1 MMKTPRTRKPRKGKH
16 DVELTAFEQEAV
28 KGLYA
33 GKPLL
38 GADGVL
44 SAMVQRIVQ
53 ASLSG
58 EVQAH
63 LAQPAETS
71 NRRNGYTAKRLKTSV
86 GEVDIATPRDRAGT
100 FEPQLVGK
108 RQRVLNAELDQK
120 ILGLYSLGMSY
131 RDISRH
137 LREIYGVET
146 NEATIN
152 AVTELVVEDLRAWQS
167 RPLDRLYVLVWM
179 DAAFFKIKHEG
190 SVHNRAV
197 YTVLGVDMQGR
208 KDVLGTYIEETE
220 GARFWL
226 GVLSDLQQRGVQ
238 DILISCTD
246 NLKGFPEA
254 IEAIYPRTD
263 VQGCIVHQV
272 RNSMRHV
279 SYKEIKELVASMRT
293 IYKAPNMQEAEA
305 ALETFAI
312 GWEKRYPRVVESW
325 RSNWPRLSSFLR
337 YPEPIRRMM
346 YTTNI
351 IEGYHAQLRK
361 VTKTKRVFDGDKALL
376 KLLYLVQQRIANE
389 QWANPLLNWRTI
401 YLSIEILFKD
411 RLTHLD

>member
-1 MMKTPRTRKPRKGKH
+1 MKQTRTRKPRKGKH
-16 DVELTAFEQEAV
+16 DVELTAFEEEAV

-38 GADGVL
+38 GEDGVL
-44 SAMVQRIVQ
+44 SAMIQRIVQ

-63 LAQPAETS
+63 LAREGDAG

-108 RQRVLNAELDQK
+108 RQRVLNAELDRK

-167 RPLDRLYVLVWM
+167 RPLDRLYALVWM

-190 SVHNRAV
+190 AVHNRAV

-208 KDVLGTYIEETE
+208 KDVLGTYIEEAE

-238 DILISCTD
+238 DILITCTD
-246 NLKGFPEA
+246 NLKGFAES
-254 IEAIYPRTD
+254 IEAVFPRTD

-279 SYKEIKELVASMRT
+279 SYKEIKELVADMRT
-293 IYKAPNMQEAEA
+293 IYKAPNTQEAEA

-312 GWEKRYPRVVESW
+312 SWGKRCPRVVESW

-376 KLLYLVQQRIANE
+376 KLLYLVQQRIAQE
-389 QWANPLLNWRTI
+389 QWQLPMRDWRSI

>member
-1 MMKTPRTRKPRKGKH
+1 MKRTTTRKPGKGKH

-38 GADGVL
+38 GEDGVL

-63 LAQPAETS
+63 LNQES
-71 NRRNGYTAKRLKTSV
+71 EVGNRRNGYTAKRLKTSV

-190 SVHNRAV
+190 AVHNRAV

-208 KDVLGTYIEETE
+208 KDVLGTYIEEAE

-238 DILISCTD
+238 DILIACTD

-254 IEAIYPRTD
+254 IEAIFPRTD

-279 SYKEIKELVASMRT
+279 SYGEIKELVADMRT

-305 ALETFAI
+305 ALEAFAI
-312 GWEKRYPRVVESW
+312 GWVKRYPRVVESW

-389 QWANPLLNWRTI
+389 QWANPLLNWRSI

>member
-120 ILGLYSLGMSY
+120 ILGTVQPRYELPGHQPPPAGDPWCGDQRGHDQRRDRVGGGRPAGLAEPPLGPPVRAGVDGRSLLQDQA
-131 RDISRH
+131 R
-137 LREIYGVET
+137 
-146 NEATIN
+146 
-152 AVTELVVEDLRAWQS
+152 
-167 RPLDRLYVLVWM
+167 
-179 DAAFFKIKHEG
+179 G

-226 GVLSDLQQRGVQ
+226 GVLADLQQRGVQ
-238 DILISCTD
+238 DIPISCTD

>member
-226 GVLSDLQQRGVQ
+226 GVLGPIYSNEACR
-238 DILISCTD
+238 IS
-246 NLKGFPEA
+246 
-254 IEAIYPRTD
+254 
-263 VQGCIVHQV
+263 
-272 RNSMRHV
+272 
-279 SYKEIKELVASMRT
+279 
-293 IYKAPNMQEAEA
+293 
-305 ALETFAI
+305 
-312 GWEKRYPRVVESW
+312 
-325 RSNWPRLSSFLR
+325 
-337 YPEPIRRMM
+337 
-346 YTTNI
+346 
-351 IEGYHAQLRK
+351 
-361 VTKTKRVFDGDKALL
+361 
-376 KLLYLVQQRIANE
+376 
-389 QWANPLLNWRTI
+389 
-401 YLSIEILFKD
+401 
-411 RLTHLD
+411 

>member
-16 DVELTAFEQEAV
+16 DVELTPFEQEAV

-179 DAAFFKIKHEG
+179 DAAFF
-190 SVHNRAV
+190 
-197 YTVLGVDMQGR
+197 
-208 KDVLGTYIEETE
+208 
-220 GARFWL
+220 
-226 GVLSDLQQRGVQ
+226 
-238 DILISCTD
+238 
-246 NLKGFPEA
+246 
-254 IEAIYPRTD
+254 
-263 VQGCIVHQV
+263 
-272 RNSMRHV
+272 
-279 SYKEIKELVASMRT
+279 
-293 IYKAPNMQEAEA
+293 
-305 ALETFAI
+305 
-312 GWEKRYPRVVESW
+312 
-325 RSNWPRLSSFLR
+325 
-337 YPEPIRRMM
+337 
-346 YTTNI
+346 
-351 IEGYHAQLRK
+351 
-361 VTKTKRVFDGDKALL
+361 
-376 KLLYLVQQRIANE
+376 
-389 QWANPLLNWRTI
+389 
-401 YLSIEILFKD
+401 
-411 RLTHLD
+411 